1 MTVLPPFLDIPLTT
15 AEGVEFDG
23 LHLSARDI
31 SYAFA
36 AAWIAARSKPM
47 EGSDDWYR
55 IPDNRLRA
63 ALGRNRRDGID
74 VEITRFERLKES
86 VILIDC
92 RSLPMPT
99 STFRNG
105 APYRGTLDD
114 ELTWVIPPE
123 VVALFRPSE
132 ASILLPIALLANAR
146 HCHTVE
152 ILMRILAA
160 HTRGPGG
167 TGVVSWALDR
177 IGLRLTFPEIVK
189 LFHLP
194 ADLPPSVL
202 MQKWLTPASK
212 DVFDATGI
220 SLDVEPRRRFAGR
233 DPRGSYHDA
242 LIYAVMPGMSPLEKR
257 VREQQ
262 SSSWTKRKST
272 GKPRGRPRK
281 LVEAVA
287 VSAVADTS
295 NVTVLRQPIPVS
307 VFNSSKRQSI
317 GSVKSEPDDDSLE
330 F

>member
-1 MTVLPPFLDIPLTT
+1 MTILPPFLDIPLTT

-31 SYAFA
+31 SYAVA

-47 EGSDDWYR
+47 KGSDDWYR

-74 VEITRFERLKES
+74 VEIARFERLKES
-86 VILIDC
+86 VLLIDG

-99 STFRNG
+99 VMYRNG

-114 ELTWVIPPE
+114 ELTWVVDPE
-123 VVALFRPSE
+123 VVDLFRASP
-132 ASILLPIALLANAR
+132 ASILLPTALLANAR

-167 TGVVSWALDR
+167 AGVVSWALDR
-177 IGLRLTFPEIVK
+177 IGLRLTFPEIVER
-189 LFHLP
+189 FHLP
-194 ADLPPSVL
+194 VDLPPSVL
-202 MQKWLTPASK
+202 MQKWLTPASR

-242 LIYAVMPGMSPLEKR
+242 LIYAVMPGMSPLEQK

-262 SSSWTKRKST
+262 SNSWTKRKST

-281 LVEAVA
+281 PAEPVQVLE
-287 VSAVADTS
+287 VADTN
-295 NVTVLRQPIPVS
+295 NVTVLRQPTPVS
-307 VFNSSKRQSI
+307 IFNSSKGQPI
-317 GSVKSEPDDDSLE
+317 GSVKSEPDDDTLE

>member
-1 MTVLPPFLDIPLTT
+1 MTILPPFMDIPLTT
-15 AEGVEFDG
+15 AEEVEFDG

-36 AAWIAARSKPM
+36 AAWLAARSRPM
-47 EGSDDWYR
+47 DGSDDWYR
-55 IPDNRLRA
+55 IPDNGLRV

-74 VEITRFERLKES
+74 VEIARFERLKKS
-86 VILIDC
+86 VLLIDG

-114 ELTWVIPPE
+114 QMTWVIDPE
-123 VVALFRPSE
+123 VVELFRPSP
-132 ASILLPIALLANAR
+132 ASILLPTALLANAR

-167 TGVVSWALDR
+167 AGVVSWALDR
-177 IGLRLTFPEIVK
+177 IGLRLTFPQIVQ

-202 MQKWLTPASK
+202 MQKWLGPASK

-242 LIYAVMPGMSPLEKR
+242 LIYAVMPGMSPLEQK

-262 SSSWTKRKST
+262 DGSWTKRIAM

-281 LVEAVA
+281 AAEPLVAP
-287 VSAVADTS
+287 AVADTT
-295 NVTVLRQPIPVS
+295 NVTVLRQPVPVS
-307 VFNSSKRQSI
+307 IFNSSKRQSI